1 MKRKS
6 GETPSSGVR
15 RLRKISDEGGGDEQ
29 TSARLLRSN
38 WMLCELYGYLPHK
51 LTALG
56 KKEML
61 SHAGGEEIR

>member
-1 MKRKS
+1 MKRKF
-6 GETPSSGVR
+6 GETPSSR
-15 RLRKISDEGGGDEQ
+15 DLKSSDEGGGDEQ
-29 TSARLLRSN
+29 TSARLLLSN
-38 WMLCELYGYLPHK
+38 WMLCELYGYLPNK